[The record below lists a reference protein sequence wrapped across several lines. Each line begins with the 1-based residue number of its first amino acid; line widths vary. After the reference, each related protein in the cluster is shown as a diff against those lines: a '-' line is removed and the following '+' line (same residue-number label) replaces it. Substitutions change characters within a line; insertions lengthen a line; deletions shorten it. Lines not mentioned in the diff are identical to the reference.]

1 MFRLSFGC
9 MMLLPDIFSPIFFI
23 SFCENQSHAP
33 ERNARFFLLKYRYTT
48 FCVVITALTL
58 MHKPLALS

>member
-1 MFRLSFGC
+1 MVLNYFPADAKLTCIIPTISYCESGC
-9 MMLLPDIFSPIFFI
+9 L
-23 SFCENQSHAP
+23 AP
-33 ERNARFFLLKYRYTT
+33 ERNARFFLLKCRYTT